1 MGVALLMAH
10 RAGAEGS
17 RELAS
22 SVYWLTLT
30 WMSVDQRPLTS
41 PTDRRGARLLR
52 ARRGDAMRG
61 PDKARKEHVYFS
73 RKEPLYMHMHMHMPC
88 ACACACYWCLTC

>member
-10 RAGAEGS
+10 RAGAGGS
-17 RELAS
+17 QELAS

-41 PTDRRGARLLR
+41 SAAPRGARMLR
-52 ARRGDAMRG
+52 ARRGDVVRG
-61 PDKARKEHVYFS
+61 PGMARKEQGV
-73 RKEPLYMHMHMHMPC
+73 C
-88 ACACACYWCLTC
+88 AKM

>member
-22 SVYWLTLT
+22 SVYWLMPT

-41 PTDRRGARLLR
+41 PADQRGARLLR

-73 RKEPLYMHMHMHMPC
+73 RKHPLYRPFVH
-88 ACACACYWCLTC
+88 

>member
-22 SVYWLTLT
+22 SVYWLTPT

-41 PTDRRGARLLR
+41 SAAPRGARLLR
-52 ARRGDAMRG
+52 ARRGDVVRG
-61 PDKARKEHVYFS
+61 PGKARKEHVYFS
-73 RKEPLYMHMHMHMPC
+73 RKHPLYSC
-88 ACACACYWCLTC
+88 R